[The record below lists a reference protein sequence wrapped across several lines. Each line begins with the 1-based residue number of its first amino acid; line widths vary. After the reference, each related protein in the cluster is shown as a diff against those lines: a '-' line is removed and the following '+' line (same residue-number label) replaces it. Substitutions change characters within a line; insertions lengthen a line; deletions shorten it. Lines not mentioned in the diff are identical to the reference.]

1 MVVGW
6 LDLSMVDM
14 VASNSKGFLDV
25 FCFQSC
31 FFGGCGFFVE
41 VGFLL
46 KKRDFLSSF
55 ICLGV
60 LWGGKKSAKR
70 LQDAKNVG

>member
-1 MVVGW
+1 
-6 LDLSMVDM
+6 M
-14 VASNSKGFLDV
+14 VASNSKGFLV
-25 FCFQSC
+25 FFV
-31 FFGGCGFFVE
+31 FKAVFLGGCGFDFVE

-46 KKRDFLSSF
+46 KSDFLSSF